1 MPEETPPTVADEG
14 AKGGEEA
21 SDTASREPSDESTVA
36 QQSEDIPDWQ
46 PGSAISLALERV
58 DKLAS
63 RLETV
68 EQHTKNASEQVSILL
83 RTYEA
88 DHKAL
93 ATLDVLQ
100 DATRVRIDKLEQ
112 RFTQRFGAG
121 YDHCRKCGRRVKP
134 GDGDHPACGGS
145 APR

>member
-1 MPEETPPTVADEG
+1 MPEETPPTVVGEDTE
-14 AKGGEEA
+14 GGEEA

-46 PGSAISLALERV
+46 PGSAISLALERTT
-58 DKLAS
+58 KLEE
-63 RLETV
+63 RLATV
-68 EQHTKNASEQVSILL
+68 EQHTANAAEQVSVLLITIGSSNKTILRLEDQL
-83 RTYEA
+83 R
-88 DHKAL
+88 
-93 ATLDVLQ
+93 
-100 DATRVRIDKLEQ
+100 KLEQ